1 MKKSNF
7 SKLLTS
13 AAILTGTLFSG
24 HAFAVG
30 TIAGTEIIN
39 NATASFGPSANPTV
53 INAAPAS
60 FNVDEVINVN
70 VTALDSGNNVDVNS
84 GEVQT
89 VQNYQL
95 SNLGNGNE
103 AFVLTQSSTGDFNP
117 DSTSIYYE
125 PVIGSNGT
133 FDGTESLYTTGS
145 ALDLDP
151 DQEYYIYVV
160 SSIPAGAN
168 VGDESSI
175 TFDATAQT
183 PGVNGSNIGD
193 VLTGAG
199 ANGTD
204 AIIAS
209 AGGTSSGSTTYT
221 VVAPPAAVV
230 NIVKT
235 IDSVTADVNGTTV
248 TGKYIPGATVT
259 YLISVD
265 VTSGNAEALTIIDS
279 LPADVTYV
287 ANSLEQKIEGAAVF
301 SAVPAANGGYD
312 SVSHQVSVNFGTRG
326 VGTYEIMLDA
336 TIN

>member
-1 MKKSNF
+1 MKKTSF
-7 SKLLTS
+7 TKLLAS

-30 TIAGTEIIN
+30 TLAGTEIIN
-39 NATASFGPSANPTV
+39 NATATFGPSGSSTIV
-53 INAAPAS
+53 NAAPAS

-70 VTALDSGNNVDVNS
+70 LTALDSGNNVDVNS
-84 GEVQT
+84 GDAST

-103 AFVLTQSSTGDFNP
+103 AFVLTQTSTGDFNP

-125 PVIGSNGT
+125 PVVGGNGV

-168 VGDESSI
+168 VGDSSSI
-175 TFDATAQT
+175 TLDATAQT
-183 PGVNGSNIGD
+183 PGVNGANTGD

-199 ANGTD
+199 TNGTD
-204 AIIAS
+204 AVVATN
-209 AGGTSSGSTTYT
+209 GGSSSGSSTYT
-221 VVAPPAAVV
+221 VVAAPNAVV

-259 YLISVD
+259 YLISVE
-265 VTSGNAEALTIIDS
+265 VVSGTAEALNIIDT
-279 LPADVTYV
+279 LPTDVTYV

-301 SAVPAANGGYD
+301 TSVPAASGGYD
-312 SVSHQVSVNFGTRG
+312 SLTNQVSVQFGNRG